1 MSKVDYYDDTAPA
14 PAVDEAVLA
23 KLATRSSLTPDS
35 AKLILVMVGL
45 PARGKSYISKA
56 IVRYLTF
63 FGCPIQLFNAGNK
76 RRLDGHAG
84 ADASFFDPANTQA
97 SPHRC

>member
-35 AKLILVMVGL
+35 AKLILVMVHL
-45 PARGKSYISKA
+45 VAQQMLWQPY
-56 IVRYLTF
+56 
-63 FGCPIQLFNAGNK
+63 
-76 RRLDGHAG
+76 
-84 ADASFFDPANTQA
+84 
-97 SPHRC
+97 